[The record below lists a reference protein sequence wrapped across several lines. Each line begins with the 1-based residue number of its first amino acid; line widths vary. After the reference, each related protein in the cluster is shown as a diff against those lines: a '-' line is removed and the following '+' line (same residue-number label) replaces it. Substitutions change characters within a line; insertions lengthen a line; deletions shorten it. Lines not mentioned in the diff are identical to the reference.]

1 MCTLVCVCM
10 CVYMY
15 IYVCVCMYVR
25 THMHG
30 LDHSYPKRLGLLI
43 GDSVILLLFLNLL
56 GDPSDHELG
65 AHSHSYMGS
74 SSYLEVGRF
83 KLFVLVTI

>member
-1 MCTLVCVCM
+1 MYVYVYVY
-10 CVYMY
+10 VYMY
-15 IYVCVCMYVR
+15 IYVCVCMYVCMYVHV
-25 THMHG
+25 HMHG

-65 AHSHSYMGS
+65 IHSHSYMGS
-74 SSYLEVGRF
+74 SSYLEVGRLNY
-83 KLFVLVTI
+83 LF